1 MTIRT
6 IARATFLTFS
16 LTAAFGLTGCTT
28 VRELFVG
35 SGSGVK
41 VQGQRIAIMPANKE
55 LEPDAEL
62 ANVAVTV
69 PAAQINASWPL
80 PGGFADNVIPN
91 LQVNG
96 SLQQIWTAS
105 AGVGDEDTNPITAPP
120 IVANGAVYTLDADGT
135 VSAFDANTGARLW
148 SAFIGSVDD
157 SGGFLSSVFGSSSNS
172 DAEHAFGGGLAY
184 DNGKIFAT
192 TGHLSVQALD
202 ARTGAQLWKI
212 ATSVPVTAAPTIV
225 NNQLYVV
232 TQESQ
237 LLALNPE
244 NGQQIWDHRGI
255 SEQAAVMVSN
265 NAAVSS
271 DVVVVPYPSG
281 EVVALRTDNG
291 TELWSDALTRSANVT
306 ALTALND
313 IAGRP
318 VLDRD
323 MVFAVSHSGTM
334 AAISLRNGQ
343 RVWTRDIAG
352 IRTPVPVGDF
362 VVVVGTDGK
371 VLCLQ
376 RSSGK
381 VKWAHQ
387 LPVFQNPDDA
397 TDPIIWS
404 GPLLVSGR
412 LLLTSSTGQA
422 VLLDPQSG
430 AQISELAIPE
440 GALIPPVTANGTL
453 YVLTKDA
460 TLVALR

>member
-1 MTIRT
+1 
-6 IARATFLTFS
+6 
-16 LTAAFGLTGCTT
+16 
-28 VRELFVG
+28 
-35 SGSGVK
+35 
-41 VQGQRIAIMPANKE
+41 
-55 LEPDAEL
+55 
-62 ANVAVTV
+62 
-69 PAAQINASWPL
+69 
-80 PGGFADNVIPN
+80 
-91 LQVNG
+91 
-96 SLQQIWTAS
+96 
-105 AGVGDEDTNPITAPP
+105 
-120 IVANGAVYTLDADGT
+120 
-135 VSAFDANTGARLW
+135 
-148 SAFIGSVDD
+148 
-157 SGGFLSSVFGSSSNS
+157 
-172 DAEHAFGGGLAY
+172 
-184 DNGKIFAT
+184 
-192 TGHLSVQALD
+192 
-202 ARTGAQLWKI
+202 
-212 ATSVPVTAAPTIV
+212 
-225 NNQLYVV
+225 
-232 TQESQ
+232 
-237 LLALNPE
+237 
-244 NGQQIWDHRGI
+244 
-255 SEQAAVMVSN
+255 MVSN

-291 TELWSDALTRSANVT
+291 NELWSDALTRSANVT

-313 IAGRP
+313 ISGRP

-334 AAISLRNGQ
+334 AAISLRNGE

-362 VVVVGTDGK
+362 VFVVGSNGK

-376 RSSGK
+376 RATGK

-440 GALIPPVTANGTL
+440 GALIPPVAANGTL